1 MSTWTNPLK
10 SAAQWPA
17 VDQRRIMLP
26 LIAKCCQGIMLSSG
40 LITRR
45 ASFISKTLKV
55 VTVPL

>member
-1 MSTWTNPLK
+1 MFTWTSPLK

-17 VDQRRIMLP
+17 VDPRKIMLP
-26 LIAKCCQGIMLSSG
+26 LIARCCQGTMLSSG